1 MFRNLFK
8 GEDALVCLGFLCLR
22 LNFGGVRLHPTAIVL
37 SWRDGVLEQQC
48 RFTGLGRH
56 DDAMAEPIPTITG
69 GHELPLQYEQRRRCS
84 LHHALAS
91 RPAYSYNR

>member
-1 MFRNLFK
+1 MLRDLLE
-8 GEDALVCLGFLCLR
+8 GENALVCLGRLCPG
-22 LNFGGVRLHPTAIVL
+22 LNFSGVRLHPTAIVL

-69 GHELPLQYEQRRRCS
+69 QHKLSLQYKQ
-84 LHHALAS
+84 
-91 RPAYSYNR
+91 